1 MLNNFTTDTF
11 ANSIERL
18 FELAKD
24 NIPAAELESLTN
36 LRNAVGNL
44 KGLECNI
51 IPTFSTAHLSGYELL
66 QLEKDELKM
75 PGVIHSMRSD
85 YGPMFWVDPE
95 AGATEFETATLLPGL
110 SNVVIFARA
119 NGIAYIRFDGDG
131 EIAEQLPVYEH

>member
-24 NIPAAELESLTN
+24 NIPAAELESLTG
-36 LRNAVGNL
+36 LRNAVVNL

-75 PGVIHSMRSD
+75 PGVIHSMSCA

-95 AGATEFETATLLPGL
+95 AGATDVETSTLLPGL

>member
-24 NIPAAELESLTN
+24 NIPAAELEALTS

-66 QLEKDELKM
+66 QLDKGELKM
-75 PGVIHSMRSD
+75 PGVVHSMRSD
-85 YGPMFWVDPE
+85 YGPLLWVDPE
-95 AGATEFETATLLPGL
+95 ADSADEETSMLLPGL
-110 SNVVIFARA
+110 SCVVNFART
-119 NGIAYIRFDGDG
+119 NGIAYIRFDGGG